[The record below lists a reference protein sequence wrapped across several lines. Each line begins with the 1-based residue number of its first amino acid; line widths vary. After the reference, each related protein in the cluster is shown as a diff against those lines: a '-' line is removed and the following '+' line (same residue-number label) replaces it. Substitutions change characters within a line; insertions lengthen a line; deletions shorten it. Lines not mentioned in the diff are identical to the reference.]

1 MGHVLGQFGL
11 PSKEV
16 NFGAQFVG
24 IFNFLWLNSTEQLAK
39 TTGMRMSSQPREL
52 ITEPHLKND

>member
-1 MGHVLGQFGL
+1 MDHVLGL

-16 NFGAQFVG
+16 NSGAQFVG
-24 IFNFLWLNSTEQLAK
+24 IFNFLWLNSTEQHAK

-52 ITEPHLKND
+52 ITEPHLE